1 MINRILFA
9 SDLGLYGPYLMR
21 LVADLA
27 QSTGASVDILHVI
40 EPMGVFAESVIDSYM
55 PEKEKEYLRNKG
67 LAEIISKIRLQVID
81 TLKSEYSGYLDMI
94 NLADVLVEVGEPANL
109 ILEHANLRKSDMIVL
124 AVHGQ
129 QGFGANVVG
138 SIVIKVIKDSIVPVY
153 ILPMV
158 SLSELDRS

>member
-94 NLADVLVEVGEPANL
+94 NLADVLVEVGEPASL

-129 QGFGANVVG
+129 QGFGAKVVG
-138 SIVIKVIKDSIVPVY
+138 NIVIKVIKDSIVPVY

>member
-1 MINRILFA
+1 MINRILYA

-21 LVADLA
+21 LVADIA

-94 NLADVLVEVGEPANL
+94 NLADVLVEVGEPASL

-129 QGFGANVVG
+129 QGFGAKMVG

-158 SLSELDRS
+158 SLSELDRN